1 MTGTTANQT
10 YPDLAGKVAVVTGAS
25 RGIGAATAQS
35 LAANGVNV
43 AVVGRDDVALTSV
56 AKQIDK
62 KGSGRAIAVRAD
74 CLDLHDL
81 ENLHQQVRDRF
92 GAIDILVA
100 FAGGEGSPVDTINES
115 IDHWRHVVDTN
126 LTTTFLT
133 IKTVLPN
140 FSVSG
145 GSIVTMASES
155 ARQPTA
161 SSAAYA
167 AAKAGVI
174 ALTGHLAHELAPRG
188 VRINCLA
195 PSTVETAA
203 MRSRTPDE
211 IRERIAASFPLK
223 RLGHVDDVAA
233 ATLFFASKSSS
244 WITGTTLDIAGGK
257 VTMR

>member
-1 MTGTTANQT
+1 MTATTADPT
-10 YPDLAGKVAVVTGAS
+10 YPDLAGKVAIVTGAS
-25 RGIGAATAQS
+25 RGIGAATAQA

-43 AVVGRDDVALTSV
+43 AVVGRDDLALKSV
-56 AKQIDK
+56 AEDINKN
-62 KGSGRAIAVRAD
+62 GNGRAIAVRAD

-81 ENLHQQVRDRF
+81 ENLHQQVREAF
-92 GAIDILVA
+92 GTIDILVT
-100 FAGGEGSPVDTINES
+100 FAGGAGSPVDTINES
-115 IDHWRHVVDTN
+115 ADHWRHVVDTN

-140 FSVSG
+140 LSVSG
-145 GSIVTMASES
+145 GSIITMASES

-174 ALTGHLAHELAPRG
+174 ALTGHLGHELAPLG

-195 PSTVETAA
+195 PSTVETEA
-203 MRSRTPDE
+203 MRSRTSDE
-211 IRERIAASFPLK
+211 IRSRIAASFPLG
-223 RLGHVDDVAA
+223 RIGHVEDVAA
-233 ATLFFASKSSS
+233 ATLFFASTSSS

-257 VTMR
+257 ISMR